1 MSFLKKTM
9 KNTYKII
16 VVLVLIA
23 CVLCLNSRNTKIEL
37 KTKNVNI
44 DKKVNRKAMAAL
56 VKGFYEE
63 EKAVELQKEKERQ
76 EAEAKAAAEKA
87 EAEKAAALQKAKE
100 ANSSGASSYSPTNTN
115 AGALKTLNGKL
126 TAYVATCP
134 GCSGRLGCTGQNVSD
149 GTMTYN
155 DNTFGNVF
163 IVASSS
169 NLPCGSIVRFNNNTL
184 SNTGVITA
192 IVLDR
197 GVSGTTL
204 DILVDSVETART
216 KVGSSQITYDV
227 LRMGWNN

>member
-1 MSFLKKTM
+1 MSFFKILVKNAYKTL
-9 KNTYKII
+9 
-16 VVLVLIA
+16 VVLALFA
-23 CVLCLNSRNTKIEL
+23 CILCLNNENTKVEY
-37 KTKNVNI
+37 KAKNINM
-44 DKKVNRKAMAAL
+44 DKKVNRKAMATL

-63 EKAVELQKEKERQ
+63 ERAIELQKEKERQ

-87 EAEKAAALQKAKE
+87 EAERIARENAAKAASAGA
-100 ANSSGASSYSPTNTN
+100 ASSYAPANTN
-115 AGALKTLNGKL
+115 AGALKTYNGRL

-155 DNTFGNVF
+155 DSTFGSVF

-184 SNTGVITA
+184 SSSGVITA

-204 DILVDSVETART
+204 DILVDSVATARS
-216 KVGSSQITYDV
+216 KVGSQSITYDV
-227 LRMGWNN
+227 LRMGW